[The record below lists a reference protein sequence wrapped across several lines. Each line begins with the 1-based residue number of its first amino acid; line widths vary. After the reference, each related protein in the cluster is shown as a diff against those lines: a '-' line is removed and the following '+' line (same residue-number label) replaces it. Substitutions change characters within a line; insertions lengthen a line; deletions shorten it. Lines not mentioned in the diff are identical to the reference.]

1 MQFPSGPPFFRSVA
15 QSSERSAWDR
25 EAAGGNPAIP
35 TNFKLLPWSNT
46 RGICLLNG
54 TMQVEFLPAAPLPGS
69 VKVARRPVK
78 PLVLVRVQV
87 WQPFSGCNVSS
98 RRPCSERGGRRCNS
112 CHPDHFW
119 KAGRYKLAAPV
130 SKTGSAQTRGRSITD
145 AFLHFGRVPTLNRNT
160 QRKEILCDP

>member
-1 MQFPSGPPFFRSVA
+1 
-15 QSSERSAWDR
+15 
-25 EAAGGNPAIP
+25 
-35 TNFKLLPWSNT
+35 
-46 RGICLLNG
+46 
-54 TMQVEFLPAAPLPGS
+54 MQVGILPAAPLPGS

-130 SKTGSAQTRGRSITD
+130 SKTGSAQTEVGALPTPFR
-145 AFLHFGRVPTLNRNT
+145 HFGHVPTLNRNP
-160 QRKEILCDP
+160 QRKEILGDLLSVTKANCSIARATNQIELSESDRRS